1 MTRVIIQYQDQFG
14 SWRRFTEMHH
24 EPSAY
29 RTAVNRTKSTGK
41 RHRLVDADGHLL
53 DLVDP

>member
-1 MTRVIIQYQDQFG
+1 MTRVIMQYPDQFG

-29 RTAVNRTKSTGK
+29 RTAVNRAKSTGK